1 MKNPAS
7 KPETSLSA
15 EGAAFAEA
23 AGRGVLLLRKCNA
36 CGELHVYPRAHCP
49 LCGSRDLG
57 WQEAGGTGT
66 IWSYT
71 VMEGAKRAIAPAM
84 VDLPEGLRVTS
95 TILDADVHR
104 IGIGGSVQVRF
115 QPDRGGAL
123 RLAFTTPEAE
133 EARAYS
139 DRAFAM
145 VAADRE
151 RFASGQTPAPIGTV
165 AVIGAG
171 NMGQGIA
178 TAFLKAGIAALMIDQ
193 SQEALD
199 GARGKISA
207 TLTRDVERGRS
218 TPEAMQATLARLQGA
233 TDMARVTE
241 ADLVV
246 EAVWEQMELKKEIFA
261 QLDVHARPG
270 VCLCSNTSTL
280 DIDEI
285 ASATGRPDRVV
296 GMHFFNP
303 AHVMKLLE
311 IVRGRATSEET
322 LALAMAVGDQM
333 GKTAVVVGNAH
344 GFVGNSLMIARE
356 RQAAELLLDGAL
368 PHQVDRVLTRFGMP
382 MGTFEMQDMAGGI
395 ELSYRARQAKGET
408 HPIIDRLFEAG
419 RLGQKTGKGYYSY
432 APGKRR
438 PLVDPEVT
446 ALIEAASE
454 AEGRQRH
461 AIPDQDIEDRLILPM
476 INEGAR
482 LVADGIAQR
491 PSDIDVVWQTGF
503 GWPSWKGGPMFHADR
518 LGLETVVARL
528 DRLAADLGEAFAP
541 APLLRDMARDGRCF
555 ADLSFDTETA

>member
-1 MKNPAS
+1 MTKPAL
-7 KPETSLSA
+7 KPQTMLSA
-15 EGAAFAEA
+15 EGQAFAEA
-23 AGRGVLLLRKCNA
+23 AERGVLLLRKCNA
-36 CGELHVYPRAHCP
+36 CGAVHVYPRAHCP

-57 WQEAGGTGT
+57 WQDAEGVGT

-84 VDLPEGLRVTS
+84 IDLPEGLRVTS
-95 TILDADVHR
+95 TILDADVQR
-104 IGIGGSVQVRF
+104 IGIGDPVQVRF

-123 RLAFTTPEAE
+123 RLAFTTPDAV

-145 VAADRE
+145 VTADRD
-151 RFASGQTPAPIGTV
+151 RFASGQTPAAIKNV

-178 TAFLKAGIAALMIDQ
+178 TAFLKAGIAVLMIDQ
-193 SQEALD
+193 SSGALD
-199 GARGKISA
+199 GARDKITA
-207 TLTRDVERGRS
+207 TLMRDVERRRS
-218 TPEAMQATLARLQGA
+218 NAEAMNATLEMLEGS
-233 TDMARVTE
+233 TDMARVGE

-261 QLDVHARPG
+261 KLDAHARPG

-285 ASATGRPDRVV
+285 ASATGRPDKVV

-311 IVRGRATSEET
+311 IVRGKATSEDT

-333 GKTAVVVGNAH
+333 GKTAVVVGNAY
-344 GFVGNSLMIARE
+344 GFVGNRLMIARE

-368 PHQVDRVLTRFGMP
+368 PHQVDGVLTRFGMP

-395 ELSYRARQAKGET
+395 ELSYRSRQAKGEP
-408 HPIIDRLFEAG
+408 HPIIDRLFDAG
-419 RLGQKTGKGYYSY
+419 RLGQKTGKGYYKY
-432 APGKRR
+432 ASGKRR
-438 PLVDPEVT
+438 PLIDLEVT
-446 ALIEAASE
+446 AIIEVASE
-454 AEGRQRH
+454 AEGRERRS
-461 AIPDQDIEDRLILPM
+461 IPDQDIQDRLILPM
-476 INEGAR
+476 INEGAK
-482 LVADGIAQR
+482 LVADAIAQR

-503 GWPSWKGGPMFHADR
+503 GWPSWKGGPMYHADR
-518 LGLETVVARL
+518 LGLEVVVNRL
-528 DRLAADLGEAFAP
+528 DQLADTLGDAFVP
-541 APLLRDMARDGRCF
+541 APLLRDMAKAGQRF
-555 ADLSFDTETA
+555 VDLSFNSEAV